1 MDARLNGFCTD
12 FPFEDRDMEL
22 NVPYFMKADYQRKEI
37 RRQQLKEARVA
48 AAKNAKRR
56 KLREK
61 EIARRE
67 SVKGTFAVI
76 SVFAFVVFAVNIVEL
91 LA

>member
-12 FPFEDRDMEL
+12 FPTQEKEMEL
-22 NVPYFMKADYQRKEI
+22 QIPYFLTPEWKARERRKAEERAARKAAAEAAERRELRRKE
-37 RRQQLKEARVA
+37 
-48 AAKNAKRR
+48 AAKRET
-56 KLREK
+56 LR
-61 EIARRE
+61 
-67 SVKGTFAVI
+67 GTFALL

>member
-12 FPFEDRDMEL
+12 FPTQEKEMEL
-22 NVPYFMKADYQRKEI
+22 QIPYFLTPEWQRKE
-37 RRQQLKEARVA
+37 RRKAEERAARKT
-48 AAKNAKRR
+48 AAKAAERR

-61 EIARRE
+61 EAARKE
-67 SVKGTFAVI
+67 SLKGTFALI